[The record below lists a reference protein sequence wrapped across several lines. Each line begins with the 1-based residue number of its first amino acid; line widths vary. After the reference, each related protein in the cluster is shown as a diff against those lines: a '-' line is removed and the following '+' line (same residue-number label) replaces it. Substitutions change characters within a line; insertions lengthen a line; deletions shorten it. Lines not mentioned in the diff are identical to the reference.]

1 MILNLFTD
9 KAGSAL
15 SRALD
20 AYAVRHRVIANNI
33 ANAETPGFT
42 RSDAAFES
50 DLKAAL
56 QAGGTQTVAKRL
68 ADVRA
73 TVRLDNQSPS
83 RPDGNNVNIDAEIAD
98 LTKNSLSYRAATT
111 LMDLKSAIL
120 RYAITEGRR

>member
-1 MILNLFTD
+1 MVVHLFTD

-20 AYAVRHRVIANNI
+20 AYAMRHRIIANNI

-42 RSDAAFES
+42 RSEVTFES

-56 QAGGTQTVAKRL
+56 EARPASAARKRL

-73 TVRLDNQSPS
+73 TVRVDNQSPR
-83 RPDGNNVNIDAEIAD
+83 RPDGNNVNMDSEIAD
-98 LTKNSLSYRAATT
+98 LTKNSLSYRAAVT

>member
-1 MILNLFTD
+1 MVLDLFTE

-20 AYAVRHRVIANNI
+20 AYAFRHRVIANNI

-42 RSDAAFES
+42 RSDADFES

-56 QAGGTQTVAKRL
+56 QAGDANTVKKRL

-73 TVRLDNQSPS
+73 TLRVDNQSPR
-83 RPDGNNVNIDAEIAD
+83 RPDGNNVNIDFEMANLA
-98 LTKNSLSYRAATT
+98 KNSLSYRAAAT
-111 LMDLKSAIL
+111 LMDLRTAIM
-120 RYAITEGRR
+120 RYVIAEGRR